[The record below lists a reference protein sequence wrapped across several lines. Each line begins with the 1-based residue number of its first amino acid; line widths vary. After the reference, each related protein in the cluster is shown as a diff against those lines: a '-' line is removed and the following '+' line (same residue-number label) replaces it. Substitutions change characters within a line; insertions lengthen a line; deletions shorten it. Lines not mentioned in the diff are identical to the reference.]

1 MLQSISIVNFALI
14 DDIQSDFGRKLNVVT
29 GETGSGKSIVMDA
42 LSLVLGARADLSA
55 VRDASKK
62 CIVEAIFDLSKSA
75 FKSVFDDLQVDF
87 EVETIL
93 RREILPSGK
102 SRSFINDT
110 PVQLEKLRF
119 LGSQLVDLHSQHQ
132 TSQLADPRFHFDL
145 LDAFSDALELRAE
158 YQQTLEAFKQ
168 EEKHYHEM
176 LEMQRGAKE
185 SYDYNCFLF
194 AELKELEL
202 HDDIQTQLEE
212 ERNLLQHADDIKQT
226 IQHILQISSMENNG
240 LTDQLSQCRM
250 DLQKLES
257 YSDQYKAFSE
267 RVQNL
272 WYEWTDIQSNLSS
285 MDEELVVD
293 PMRLEAV
300 NQTLSKIYSLQH
312 KHHVHDIR
320 GLMDKEQELETL
332 CQLVLE
338 GDEEIQSQ
346 KHRLDK
352 AEKTA
357 WKLATELAKKRRD
370 HAQKLA
376 NKLSARLVKL
386 GMEHARFDF
395 QLDAES
401 SLGSVGADSLTLLF
415 SANKGVGF
423 STLRKVASGGERSRI
438 MLVIKSILAKNDHCP
453 TMILDEIDAG
463 VSGEMAKA
471 MGSFMKDISEHTQ
484 LIAITHLPQIAA
496 MGNSHIKVY
505 KSSDDQT
512 TRTYVKQLEGEDRVV
527 EIAQMIDGNQITQTA
542 RTYAEK
548 LLN

>member
-14 DDIQSDFGRKLNVVT
+14 DDIQSDFGRQLNVVT

-75 FKSVFDDLQVDF
+75 FKPVFDDLQVDF

-176 LEMQRGAKE
+176 LEVQRGAKE

-250 DLQKLES
+250 DLQKLVS
-257 YSDQYKAFSE
+257 HSDQYKALSE

-320 GLMDKEQELETL
+320 GLMDKEQELKTL
-332 CQLVLE
+332 CQVVLE

-376 NKLSARLVKL
+376 NKLSDRLVKL
-386 GMEHARFDF
+386 GMQHARFDF

-542 RTYAEK
+542 RIYAEK
-548 LLN
+548 VLN

>member
-14 DDIQSDFGRKLNVVT
+14 DDIQSDFGRQLNVVT

-176 LEMQRGAKE
+176 LEVQRGAKE

-257 YSDQYKAFSE
+257 YSDHYKAFSE

-293 PMRLEAV
+293 PIRLEAV

-357 WKLATELAKKRRD
+357 WKLATELSKKRRD

-401 SLGSVGADSLTLLF
+401 SLGPVGADSLTLLF

>member
-14 DDIQSDFGRKLNVVT
+14 DDIQSDFGRQLNVVT

-176 LEMQRGAKE
+176 LEVQRGAKE
-185 SYDYNCFLF
+185 SYDYNSFLF

-257 YSDQYKAFSE
+257 YSDQYKALSE

-332 CQLVLE
+332 CQVVLE

-352 AEKTA
+352 AEKIA
-357 WKLATELAKKRRD
+357 WKLAKELAKKRRD

>member
-14 DDIQSDFGRKLNVVT
+14 DDIQSDFGRQLNVVT

-176 LEMQRGAKE
+176 LEVQRGAKE

-257 YSDQYKAFSE
+257 YSDQYKALSE

-332 CQLVLE
+332 CQVVLE

-370 HAQKLA
+370 HAQRLA

-401 SLGSVGADSLTLLF
+401 SLGPVGADSLTLLF

>member
-14 DDIQSDFGRKLNVVT
+14 DDIQSDFGRQLNVVT
-29 GETGSGKSIVMDA
+29 GETGSSKSIVMDA

-176 LEMQRGAKE
+176 LEVQRGAKE

-257 YSDQYKAFSE
+257 YSDQYKALSE

-332 CQLVLE
+332 CQVVLE

>member
-14 DDIQSDFGRKLNVVT
+14 DDIQSDFGRQLNVVT

-176 LEMQRGAKE
+176 LEVQRGAKE

-332 CQLVLE
+332 CQVVLE

-401 SLGSVGADSLTLLF
+401 SLGPVGADSLTLLF

-505 KSSDDQT
+505 KSSDDHT
-512 TRTYVKQLEGEDRVV
+512 TRTYVKQLKGEDRVV

-542 RTYAEK
+542 RSYAEK

>member
-14 DDIQSDFGRKLNVVT
+14 DDIQSDFGRQLNVVT

-176 LEMQRGAKE
+176 LEVQRGAKE

-257 YSDQYKAFSE
+257 YSDQYKALSE

-332 CQLVLE
+332 CQVVLE

-357 WKLATELAKKRRD
+357 WKLAKELAKKRRD

-542 RTYAEK
+542 RSYAEK

>member
-14 DDIQSDFGRKLNVVT
+14 DDIQSDFGRQLNVVT

-75 FKSVFDDLQVDF
+75 FKPVFDDLQVDF

-145 LDAFSDALELRAE
+145 LDTFSDALELRAE

-176 LEMQRGAKE
+176 LEVQRGAKE

-257 YSDQYKAFSE
+257 YSDQYKALSE

-332 CQLVLE
+332 CQVVLE

-401 SLGSVGADSLTLLF
+401 SLGPVGADSLTLLF

>member
-14 DDIQSDFGRKLNVVT
+14 DDIQSDFGRQLNVVT

-176 LEMQRGAKE
+176 LEVQRGAKE

-257 YSDQYKAFSE
+257 YSDQYKALSE

-293 PMRLEAV
+293 PMRLEEV

-332 CQLVLE
+332 CQVVLE

>member
-14 DDIQSDFGRKLNVVT
+14 DDIQSDFGRQLNVVT

-176 LEMQRGAKE
+176 LEVQRGAKE

>member
-14 DDIQSDFGRKLNVVT
+14 DDIQSDFGRQLNVVT

-176 LEMQRGAKE
+176 LEVQRGAKE

-332 CQLVLE
+332 CQVVLE

-401 SLGSVGADSLTLLF
+401 SLGPVGADSLTLLF

>member
-14 DDIQSDFGRKLNVVT
+14 DDIQSDFGRQLNVVT

-145 LDAFSDALELRAE
+145 LDTFSDALELRAE

-176 LEMQRGAKE
+176 LEVQRGAKE

-257 YSDQYKAFSE
+257 YSDQYKALSE

-332 CQLVLE
+332 CQVVLE

-352 AEKTA
+352 AEKIA

-401 SLGSVGADSLTLLF
+401 SMGPVGADSLTLLF

>member
-14 DDIQSDFGRKLNVVT
+14 DDIQSDFGRQLNVVT

-145 LDAFSDALELRAE
+145 LDTFSNALELRAE

-176 LEMQRGAKE
+176 LEVQRGAKE

-257 YSDQYKAFSE
+257 YSDHYKAFSE

-401 SLGSVGADSLTLLF
+401 SLGPVGADSLTLLF

>member
-14 DDIQSDFGRKLNVVT
+14 DDIQSDFGRQLNVVT

-176 LEMQRGAKE
+176 LEVQRGAKE

-257 YSDQYKAFSE
+257 YSDQYKALSE

-300 NQTLSKIYSLQH
+300 NQTLSKIYSLQQ
-312 KHHVHDIR
+312 KHHVQDIR

-376 NKLSARLVKL
+376 NKLRARLVKL

-401 SLGSVGADSLTLLF
+401 SLGPVGADSLTLLF

>member
-14 DDIQSDFGRKLNVVT
+14 DDIQSDFGRHLNVVT

-62 CIVEAIFDLSKSA
+62 CVVEAIFDLSKSA
-75 FKSVFDDLQVDF
+75 FKSVFDDLEVDF
-87 EVETIL
+87 EMETIL
-93 RREILPSGK
+93 RREILTSGK

-145 LDAFSDALELRAE
+145 LDAFSDALELRAD
-158 YQQTLEAFKQ
+158 YQHTLEAFKQ
-168 EEKHYHEM
+168 EEKHYNEL
-176 LEMQRGAKE
+176 LELQRGAKE
-185 SYDYNCFLF
+185 SYDYNSFLL

-212 ERNLLQHADDIKQT
+212 ERNLLQHADDIKLT

-257 YSDQYKAFSE
+257 YSDEYKVFSE

-272 WYEWTDIQSNLSS
+272 WYEWTDIQSNLST

-300 NQTLSKIYSLQH
+300 NQTLSKIYSLQQ
-312 KHHVHDIR
+312 KHHVQDIR
-320 GLMDKEQELETL
+320 GLMDKEQELGKL
-332 CQLVLE
+332 CQVVLE

-346 KHRLDK
+346 KQRLDK

-357 WKLATELAKKRRD
+357 WKLSTDLAKRRRD

-376 NKLSARLVKL
+376 NELSARLVKL

-395 QLDAES
+395 QLDSDS
-401 SLGSVGADSLTLLF
+401 SLGPVGADSLTLLF

-471 MGSFMKDISEHTQ
+471 MGCFMKDISEHTQ

>member
-14 DDIQSDFGRKLNVVT
+14 DDIQSDFGRQLNVVT

-176 LEMQRGAKE
+176 LEVQRGAKE

-257 YSDQYKAFSE
+257 YSDQYKALSE

-332 CQLVLE
+332 CQVVLE

-357 WKLATELAKKRRD
+357 WKLAKELAKKRRD

-401 SLGSVGADSLTLLF
+401 SLGPVGADSLTLLF

-438 MLVIKSILAKNDHCP
+438 MVVIKSILAKNDHCP

>member
-14 DDIQSDFGRKLNVVT
+14 DDIQSDFGRQLNVVT

-168 EEKHYHEM
+168 EEKHYHEL
-176 LEMQRGAKE
+176 LEVQRGAKE
-185 SYDYNCFLF
+185 SYDYNSFLL

-257 YSDQYKAFSE
+257 YSDQYKALSE

-332 CQLVLE
+332 CQVVLE

>member
-14 DDIQSDFGRKLNVVT
+14 DDIQSDFGRQLNVVT

-145 LDAFSDALELRAE
+145 LDTFSDALELRAE

-176 LEMQRGAKE
+176 LEVQRGAKE

-352 AEKTA
+352 AEKIA

-401 SLGSVGADSLTLLF
+401 SLGPVGADSLTLLF

-512 TRTYVKQLEGEDRVV
+512 TRTYVKQLVGEDRIV

>member
-14 DDIQSDFGRKLNVVT
+14 DDIQSDFGRQLNVVT

-176 LEMQRGAKE
+176 LEVQRSAKE

-226 IQHILQISSMENNG
+226 IQHVLQISSMENNG

-257 YSDQYKAFSE
+257 YSDQYKALSE

-332 CQLVLE
+332 CQVVLE

-453 TMILDEIDAG
+453 TIILDEIDAG

-471 MGSFMKDISEHTQ
+471 VGSFMKDISEHTQ

-512 TRTYVKQLEGEDRVV
+512 TRTYVKQLAGEDRVV

>member
-14 DDIQSDFGRKLNVVT
+14 DDIQSDFGRQLNVVT

-75 FKSVFDDLQVDF
+75 FKPVFDDLQVDF

-176 LEMQRGAKE
+176 LEVQRGAKE

-257 YSDQYKAFSE
+257 YSDQYKALSE

-332 CQLVLE
+332 CQVVLE

-401 SLGSVGADSLTLLF
+401 SLGPVGADSLTLLF

>member
-14 DDIQSDFGRKLNVVT
+14 DDIQSDFGRQLNVVT

-176 LEMQRGAKE
+176 LEVQRGAKE

-257 YSDQYKAFSE
+257 YSDHYKAFSE

-293 PMRLEAV
+293 PIRLEAV

-312 KHHVHDIR
+312 KHHVNDIR

-357 WKLATELAKKRRD
+357 WKLATELSKKRRD

-401 SLGSVGADSLTLLF
+401 SLGPVGADSLTLLF

>member
-14 DDIQSDFGRKLNVVT
+14 DDIQSDFGRQLNVVT

-176 LEMQRGAKE
+176 LEVQRGAKE

-257 YSDQYKAFSE
+257 YSDQYKALSE

-332 CQLVLE
+332 CQVVLE

-357 WKLATELAKKRRD
+357 WKLAKELAKKRRD

-395 QLDAES
+395 QLDA
-401 SLGSVGADSLTLLF
+401 DS
-415 SANKGVGF
+415 
-423 STLRKVASGGERSRI
+423 
-438 MLVIKSILAKNDHCP
+438 KN
-453 TMILDEIDAG
+453 AF
-463 VSGEMAKA
+463 A
-471 MGSFMKDISEHTQ
+471 
-484 LIAITHLPQIAA
+484 
-496 MGNSHIKVY
+496 
-505 KSSDDQT
+505 
-512 TRTYVKQLEGEDRVV
+512 
-527 EIAQMIDGNQITQTA
+527 
-542 RTYAEK
+542 
-548 LLN
+548 

>member
-1 MLQSISIVNFALI
+1 LLQSISIVNFALI
-14 DDIQSDFGRKLNVVT
+14 DDIQSDFGRQLNVVT

-75 FKSVFDDLQVDF
+75 FKPVFDDLQVDF

-176 LEMQRGAKE
+176 LEVQRGAKE

-257 YSDQYKAFSE
+257 YSDQYKALSE

-332 CQLVLE
+332 CQVVLE

-401 SLGSVGADSLTLLF
+401 SLGPVGADSLTLLF

>member
-14 DDIQSDFGRKLNVVT
+14 DDIQSDFGRQLNVVT

-176 LEMQRGAKE
+176 LEVQRGAKE

-293 PMRLEAV
+293 PLRLEAV
-300 NQTLSKIYSLQH
+300 NQKLSKIYSLQH

-401 SLGSVGADSLTLLF
+401 SLGPVGADSLTLLF

-496 MGNSHIKVY
+496 MGNLHIKVY

-512 TRTYVKQLEGEDRVV
+512 TRTYVKLLEGEDRVV

>member
-1 MLQSISIVNFALI
+1 LLQSISIVNFALI
-14 DDIQSDFGRKLNVVT
+14 DDIQSDFGRQLNVVT

-158 YQQTLEAFKQ
+158 YQQTLEAFMQ

-176 LEMQRGAKE
+176 LEVQRGAKE

-257 YSDQYKAFSE
+257 YSDHYKAFSE

-332 CQLVLE
+332 CRLVLE

-401 SLGSVGADSLTLLF
+401 SLGPVGADSLTLLF

-512 TRTYVKQLEGEDRVV
+512 TRTYVKQLKGEDRVV

>member
-14 DDIQSDFGRKLNVVT
+14 DDIQSDFGRQLNVVT

-62 CIVEAIFDLSKSA
+62 CIVEAVFDLSKFA
-75 FKSVFDDLQVDF
+75 AKSVFDDMEVDF
-87 EVETIL
+87 EMETIL

-110 PVQLEKLRF
+110 PVQLDKLRF

-145 LDAFSDALELRAE
+145 LDAFSDALELKAD
-158 YQQTLEAFKQ
+158 YKQTLEVVIQ
-168 EEKHYHEM
+168 EEKHYHKL
-176 LEMQRGAKE
+176 LEDQRSAKE
-185 SYDYNCFLF
+185 SFDYNSFLL
-194 AELKELEL
+194 AELKELQL
-202 HDDIQTQLEE
+202 HIDIQTQLEE

-226 IQHILQISSMENNG
+226 IQHILQISSMENSG

-257 YSDQYKAFSE
+257 YSEQYKAFSE

-285 MDEELVVD
+285 MDEGLAVD

-300 NQTLSKIYSLQH
+300 NQTLSKIYSLQQ
-312 KHHVHDIR
+312 KHQVQDIS
-320 GLMDKEQELETL
+320 GLIDKEQELETL
-332 CQLVLE
+332 CQVVLE
-338 GDEEIQSQ
+338 GDEEIQAQ
-346 KHRLDK
+346 KQRLDK
-352 AEKTA
+352 IEKTA
-357 WKLATELAKKRRD
+357 WKLATDLAKRRRD
-370 HAQKLA
+370 HTQKLA
-376 NKLSARLVKL
+376 DELSARLVKL

-401 SLGSVGADSLTLLF
+401 SLGPIGADSLTLLF
-415 SANKGVGF
+415 SANKGIDF
-423 STLRKVASGGERSRI
+423 SELRKIASGGERSRI

-471 MGSFMKDISEHTQ
+471 MGIFMKDISEHTQ
-484 LIAITHLPQIAA
+484 LITITHLPQIAA
-496 MGNSHIKVY
+496 MGNAHIKVY
-505 KSSDDQT
+505 KSSDDLT
-512 TRTYVKQLEGEDRVV
+512 TRTYVKRLEGEDRIV

>member
-14 DDIQSDFGRKLNVVT
+14 DDIQSDFGRQLNVVT

-75 FKSVFDDLQVDF
+75 FKPVFDDLQVDF

-132 TSQLADPRFHFDL
+132 TSQLADPQFHFDL

-176 LEMQRGAKE
+176 LEVQRGAKE

-257 YSDQYKAFSE
+257 YSDQYKALSE

-401 SLGSVGADSLTLLF
+401 SLGPVGADSLTLLF

>member
-14 DDIQSDFGRKLNVVT
+14 DDIQSDFGRQLNVVT

-145 LDAFSDALELRAE
+145 LDTFSDALELRAE

-176 LEMQRGAKE
+176 LEVQRGAKE

-257 YSDQYKAFSE
+257 YSDHYKAFSE

-401 SLGSVGADSLTLLF
+401 SLGPVGADSLTLLF

-438 MLVIKSILAKNDHCP
+438 MLVIKSILAKNNHCP

>member
-14 DDIQSDFGRKLNVVT
+14 DDIQSDFGRQLNVVT

-176 LEMQRGAKE
+176 LEVQRGAKE

-257 YSDQYKAFSE
+257 YSDQYKALSE

-332 CQLVLE
+332 CQVVME

>member
-1 MLQSISIVNFALI
+1 LLQSISIVNFALI
-14 DDIQSDFGRKLNVVT
+14 DDIQSDFGRQLNVVT

-62 CIVEAIFDLSKSA
+62 CIVEAVFDLSKFA
-75 FKSVFDDLQVDF
+75 AKSVFDDLEVDF
-87 EVETIL
+87 EMETIL

-110 PVQLEKLRF
+110 PVQLDKLRF

-145 LDAFSDALELRAE
+145 LDAFSDALELKAD
-158 YQQTLEAFKQ
+158 YKQTLEVVIQ
-168 EEKHYHEM
+168 EEKHYHKL
-176 LEMQRGAKE
+176 LEDQRSARE
-185 SYDYNCFLF
+185 SYDYNSFLL
-194 AELKELEL
+194 AELKELQL
-202 HDDIQTQLEE
+202 HIDIQTQLEE

-226 IQHILQISSMENNG
+226 IQHILQISSMENSG

-257 YSDQYKAFSE
+257 YSEQYKAFSE

-285 MDEELVVD
+285 MDEGLAVD

-300 NQTLSKIYSLQH
+300 NQTLSKIYSLQQ
-312 KHHVHDIR
+312 KHQVQDIS
-320 GLMDKEQELETL
+320 GLIDKEQELETL
-332 CQLVLE
+332 CQVVLE
-338 GDEEIQSQ
+338 GDEEIQAQ
-346 KHRLDK
+346 KQRLDK
-352 AEKTA
+352 IEKTA
-357 WKLATELAKKRRD
+357 WKLATDLAKRRRD
-370 HAQKLA
+370 HTQKLA
-376 NKLSARLVKL
+376 DELSARLVKL

-401 SLGSVGADSLTLLF
+401 SLGPIGADSLTLLF
-415 SANKGVGF
+415 SANKGIDF
-423 STLRKVASGGERSRI
+423 SELRKIASGGERSRI

-471 MGSFMKDISEHTQ
+471 MGIFMKDISEHTQ
-484 LIAITHLPQIAA
+484 LITITHLPQIAA
-496 MGNSHIKVY
+496 MGNAHIKVY
-505 KSSDDQT
+505 KSSDDLT
-512 TRTYVKQLEGEDRVV
+512 TRTYVKRLEGEDRIV